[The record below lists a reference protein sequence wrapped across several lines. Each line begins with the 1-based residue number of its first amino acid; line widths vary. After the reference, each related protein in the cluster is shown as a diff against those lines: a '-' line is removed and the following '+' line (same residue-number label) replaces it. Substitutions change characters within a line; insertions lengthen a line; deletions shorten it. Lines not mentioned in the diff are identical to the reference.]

1 MQALFRN
8 PLAEPGLIGITAGGA
23 LGAVGAIVLTAGG
36 FWITAPAAFAGSLL
50 ATLCAYAVGRRVPGV
65 AGLLLAGVAITAVA
79 FSLIGLL
86 TFMAND
92 AQLRDLTF
100 WNMGSLARANWTLL
114 AFLGLGGAAVGLDD
128 DAVARHERVACWASA
143 RPSTRLRARPL
154 RVRLV
159 LASALIIGPL
169 VAVTGSIVFVG
180 LVVPH
185 LARMTLG
192 ANHRWLLPASVAGG
206 GLALVLADWAS
217 RVALT
222 PAELPIGLITDW
234 SAVLLPVAAG
244 AGQEGR
250 MTLAA
255 ENLILS
261 RGGARAGPRVAGAG
275 AGRSGGLLGANGAGK
290 STLLGALAPSC
301 APARA
306 RCAWTARICPAWR
319 LRGWRAG
326 APCCR
331 RNRGWAST
339 WAWPRWWR
347 WRLPFPELPPAA
359 VEALVDRTLALA
371 DATHL
376 RARRYPELSG
386 GEQQRVQFARV
397 LTQCL
402 AARAE
407 GEARYL
413 LLDEPTASLDP
424 RHQGELLRVAVDLAR
439 DERVGV
445 LVILHDM
452 NLAARWCD
460 RLLLL
465 GGGRAIAS
473 GPPSQVLTPAS
484 LHLAYGIAAQV
495 VPHPLAPGRVLV
507 LTA

>member
-1 MQALFRN
+1 MSWRASAPRSVALICLALAIAVLAASASGAVSIPLRALPALLWGEPAPDQVLWRNVLIDIRLPRVLFAVVAGAGLAVSGAAMQALFRN

-114 AFLGLGGAAVGLDD
+114 AFLGPWVALLSAWMMTQWRAMNALLLG
-128 DAVARHERVACWASA
+128 EREAQHLGYA
-143 RPSTRLRARPL
+143 LKPL

-222 PAELPIGLITDW
+222 PAELPIGLITGL
-234 SAVLLPVAAG
+234 V
-244 AGQEGR
+244 
-250 MTLAA
+250 
-255 ENLILS
+255 
-261 RGGARAGPRVAGAG
+261 GG
-275 AGRSGGLLGANGAGK
+275 
-290 STLLGALAPSC
+290 
-301 APARA
+301 
-306 RCAWTARICPAWR
+306 
-319 LRGWRAG
+319 
-326 APCCR
+326 
-331 RNRGWAST
+331 
-339 WAWPRWWR
+339 
-347 WRLPFPELPPAA
+347 PFFLW
-359 VEALVDRTLALA
+359 L
-371 DATHL
+371 
-376 RARRYPELSG
+376 
-386 GEQQRVQFARV
+386 
-397 LTQCL
+397 
-402 AARAE
+402 
-407 GEARYL
+407 
-413 LLDEPTASLDP
+413 
-424 RHQGELLRVAVDLAR
+424 LAR
-439 DERVGV
+439 GRRVG
-445 LVILHDM
+445 
-452 NLAARWCD
+452 
-460 RLLLL
+460 
-465 GGGRAIAS
+465 
-473 GPPSQVLTPAS
+473 
-484 LHLAYGIAAQV
+484 
-495 VPHPLAPGRVLV
+495 
-507 LTA
+507 